1 MKRMKKLL
9 TGLLTLG
16 MTLSMMT
23 MTAFAAEPSA
33 KMPTIDETKKGSIT
47 IHKYEYNG
55 EGGKTG
61 TGEDNQIPPEG
72 ATALAGVT
80 FKITKI
86 AELDAYYGKD
96 SGKLPSVEEAQRIA
110 ATKTDSVEKDTDADG
125 VATFCGLFR

>member
-33 KMPTIDETKKGSIT
+33 KMPTIDFDGNKTGSIT

-55 EGGKTG
+55 EDGKTG
-61 TGEDNQIPPEG
+61 TGEDLSLIH
-72 ATALAGVT
+72 
-80 FKITKI
+80 I
-86 AELDAYYGKD
+86 
-96 SGKLPSVEEAQRIA
+96 
-110 ATKTDSVEKDTDADG
+110 
-125 VATFCGLFR
+125 

>member
-33 KMPTIDETKKGSIT
+33 KMPTIDFDVKKTGSIT

-55 EGGKTG
+55 EKGKTG
-61 TGEDNQIPPEG
+61 TGEDIKFLQK
-72 ATALAGVT
+72 ARLHWLV
-80 FKITKI
+80 
-86 AELDAYYGKD
+86 
-96 SGKLPSVEEAQRIA
+96 
-110 ATKTDSVEKDTDADG
+110 
-125 VATFCGLFR
+125 